1 MIRAANFRLLGYWA
15 LILTTA
21 YYGWGVRGAAVIAS
35 SFWGT
40 TTSRAYRDKRYTELV
55 RDIDSTRKEILQKY
69 RVGLFC
75 FDNIVI
81 VSKLMDQR
89 GRSSRSLHATH
100 MVAHQPTI
108 FDDQTFNIVP
118 NSDPPQRQAAEL
130 TFNATQAS
138 SSPTNMPQYEL
149 YDYPDTKHSDS

>member
-1 MIRAANFRLLGYWA
+1 
-15 LILTTA
+15 
-21 YYGWGVRGAAVIAS
+21 
-35 SFWGT
+35 
-40 TTSRAYRDKRYTELV
+40 
-55 RDIDSTRKEILQKY
+55 
-69 RVGLFC
+69 
-75 FDNIVI
+75 
-81 VSKLMDQR
+81 
-89 GRSSRSLHATH
+89 